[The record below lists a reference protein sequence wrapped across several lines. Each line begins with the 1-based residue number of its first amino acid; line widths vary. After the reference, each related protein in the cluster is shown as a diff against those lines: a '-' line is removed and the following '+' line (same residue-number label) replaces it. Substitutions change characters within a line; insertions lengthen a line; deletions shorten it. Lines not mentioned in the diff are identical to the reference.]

1 MREKLKGLLKRLN
14 LQMLGIYLAVIVG
27 GSALLGFVVQL
38 VITNIDAVLL
48 GLPLNFDLM
57 LLFSPTTWGTGFLV
71 VAVFFSVVWIGGG
84 HMGGGERY
92 RNGGRKTW

>member
-48 GLPLNFDLM
+48 GLPFEFDL
-57 LLFSPTTWGTGFLV
+57 LLLDCLYFPNEQL
-71 VAVFFSVVWIGGG
+71 IYLY
-84 HMGGGERY
+84 HLQ
-92 RNGGRKTW
+92 